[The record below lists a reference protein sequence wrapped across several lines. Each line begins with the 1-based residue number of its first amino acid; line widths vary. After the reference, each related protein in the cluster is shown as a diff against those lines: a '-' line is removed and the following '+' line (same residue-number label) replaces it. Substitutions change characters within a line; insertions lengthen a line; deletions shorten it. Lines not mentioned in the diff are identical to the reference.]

1 MTVHGPQSTQ
11 RSDREGLVLERRLA
25 AVFRALSEDA
35 GVDLLAHRPADG
47 NGLLPMNAPHLYPD
61 PSRSD
66 LTSLRGATDAMAM
79 RRKWCDPDLHRQMLP
94 QAREERL
101 IVEILEQ
108 FRCESLARQAGVRA
122 NLSQRYAHWRSEYV
136 RSRLHE
142 THLGLLLYTVV

>member
-35 GVDLLAHRPADG
+35 GVDLWAHRPADG

-66 LTSLRGATDAMAM
+66 LTGLRGATDAMAM
-79 RRKWCDPDLHRQMLP
+79 RRKWSEDRKSVG
-94 QAREERL
+94 REREK
-101 IVEILEQ
+101 EWSAEMGGKGEQ
-108 FRCESLARQAGVRA
+108 
-122 NLSQRYAHWRSEYV
+122 
-136 RSRLHE
+136 
-142 THLGLLLYTVV
+142 